1 MKIYFFTLLCL
12 SCLLFSSCRKE
23 DRVDSKSPYYFY
35 SEDSAKILFDTNKG
49 ISSIVGN
56 SNYRDVTTD
65 VQNFS
70 VISTEYAKDSKF
82 LYYQYIALKNGD
94 INSFYWDNENKLPK
108 DKKHVYHPVPES
120 NKLKVIKFADPETYE
135 IVKPE
140 LVCPGWYRDKNFY
153 FYNHEK
159 TDADRVTMNF
169 ESPYL
174 PFDKQFVFSVD
185 KGKVK
190 KRAYRG
196 DIKILNPCLL
206 RDSYTYYFKAGCDS
220 VSYSINYTDA
230 EAFEYYDTYNHVF
243 RVDHRI
249 YFMGILINSG
259 IIDVDSFELLDDM
272 YSKDKDRVYY
282 ESELMKNAD
291 PATFEVLSGGYAKD
305 KNRVYSGGR
314 VLEGYEPSTFIKDSW
329 GRFPT
334 DNDYG
339 KAPVERRSV
348 RSRDDD

>member
-1 MKIYFFTLLCL
+1 MKIFAFTVLCL

-23 DRVDSKSPYYFY
+23 NRVDSKSPYYFY
-35 SEDSAKILFDTNKG
+35 SEDSAKILFDTNQG
-49 ISSIVGN
+49 ISSIVGK
-56 SNYRDVTTD
+56 SDYRDVTTD
-65 VQNFS
+65 VQNFL

-94 INSFYWDNENKLPK
+94 INSFYWDKENKLPK

-120 NKLKVIKFADPETYE
+120 EKLKVVKYADPETYE

-140 LVCPGWYRDKNFY
+140 LVCQGWYRDKNFY

-159 TDADRVTMNF
+159 TGADRATLSF

-174 PFDKQFVFSVD
+174 PFDKQYVFSVD
-185 KGKVK
+185 KGKVN
-190 KRAYRG
+190 KRAYQG
-196 DIKILNPCLL
+196 DIKILTPHLL
-206 RDSYTYYFKAGCDS
+206 RDNHAYYFKAGCDS
-220 VSYSINYTDA
+220 MSYNINYIDD
-230 EAFEYYDTYNHVF
+230 EAFEYYDTYDHVF
-243 RVDHRI
+243 RIDHRI

-259 IIDVDSFELLDDM
+259 NVDAESFEFLESK

-282 ESELMKNAD
+282 RNELIEGAD
-291 PATFEVLSGGYAKD
+291 PATIEVLGEGYAKD
-305 KNRVYSGGR
+305 KNKVYDDGSA
-314 VLEGYEPSTFIKDSW
+314 LENYEPSTFEKDSW

-334 DNDYG
+334 DSNYG
-339 KAPVERRSV
+339 KAPEARR